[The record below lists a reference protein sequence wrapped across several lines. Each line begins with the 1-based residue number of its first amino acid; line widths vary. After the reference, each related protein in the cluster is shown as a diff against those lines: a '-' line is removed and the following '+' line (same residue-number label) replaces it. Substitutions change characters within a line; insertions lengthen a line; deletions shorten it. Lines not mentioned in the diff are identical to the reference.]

1 MVKPFN
7 GNGDVCLWLKKMKL
21 VAKTKKSKDLAT
33 IIPLFLEDQAFMV
46 FDHMDVVDQEDADKI
61 EKALLEAF
69 SMDVFQAY
77 DAFRAREWSNEPV
90 DVFLA
95 DLVRLANLADLSDE
109 NLIKRAFVVG
119 LPGQVSRTLR
129 ATARIQ
135 DLGMADISHQARI
148 LMSEYQESMC
158 SVASRHQN
166 APKLRT
172 RPDQAQKTDTPR
184 TDQRKPILCWSCGQN
199 GHISRFCPSKKT
211 GNGYGVAVAPAVSP
225 YHQEGRD

>member
-1 MVKPFN
+1 MMIKPFN

-21 VAKTKKSKDLAT
+21 VSKTKKSKDLAT

-69 SMDVFQAY
+69 SMD
-77 DAFRAREWSNEPV
+77 AFRAREWSNEPV

-109 NLIKRAFVVG
+109 NLIKKAFVVG
-119 LPGQVSRTLR
+119 LPEQVSRTSR
-129 ATARIQ
+129 AKARIQ
-135 DLGMADISHQARI
+135 DLGIADISHQARI
-148 LMSEYQESMC
+148 LMFEYQESMC

-166 APKLRT
+166 APKSII
-172 RPDQAQKTDTPR
+172 RPDQAQR
-184 TDQRKPILCWSCGQN
+184 TDQRKSILCWSCGQN

-211 GNGYGVAVAPAVSP
+211 GNGFGVAVAPAVSP
-225 YHQEGRD
+225 YHLEGRD